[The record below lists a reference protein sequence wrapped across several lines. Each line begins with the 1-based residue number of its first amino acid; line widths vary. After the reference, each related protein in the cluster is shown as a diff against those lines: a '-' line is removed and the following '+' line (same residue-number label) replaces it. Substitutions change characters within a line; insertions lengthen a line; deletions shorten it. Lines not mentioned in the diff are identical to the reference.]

1 MQDLREVGVDFF
13 FIRSFVRQENATE
26 TEGESIYNCC
36 PFNDD
41 VRGRSNTREEN
52 KRDEDGSEDVAM
64 NMWCDKE
71 RHISNAM
78 IIKPVK
84 KVEVSKHKKQG

>member
-1 MQDLREVGVDFF
+1 MQDLREVRVDFF
-13 FIRSFVRQENATE
+13 VRSFVRQENAIE

-36 PFNDD
+36 TFNDD

-64 NMWCDKE
+64 NMWSDKE
-71 RHISNAM
+71 RQISNAM

-84 KVEVSKHKKQG
+84 KVEVSKHTKQG